1 MKLFDKIKELFEGEK
16 SIGSATK
23 QVETISV
30 PLTENYLENKN
41 EALNIICGHLARYS
55 YSSDKNLAVL
65 DLWVVKPETDSQV
78 SWADGNFLKELK
90 IRLHQ
95 EMIEAVKSVDIKSV
109 TLSDLNNIISHDP
122 LIKPMVQNRLYY
134 KIHALSERSE
144 VTLNKAPLAWL
155 ICIGGEEN
163 VRDRIVRLD
172 PEAQTIWNMG
182 RSERP
187 SVVDT
192 NDIVINDDCKDISR
206 QQCAIVIDDGKY
218 YLKCK
223 EGGCRARGGRVT
235 KIIRTNRQREELV
248 SLSHRALS
256 HLNEGDV
263 IQLSK
268 SVYYRFSYIEPEN
281 YNGSS
286 AIQQLD
292 DSF

>member
-1 MKLFDKIKELFEGEK
+1 MKLFDKIKGLFQGEK
-16 SIGSATK
+16 NSGSTTR
-23 QVETISV
+23 QVEANSV
-30 PLTENYLENKN
+30 SSTENYLENKN

-65 DLWVVKPETDSQV
+65 DLWVVMPETNSQV
-78 SWADGNFLKELK
+78 SWADANFLKELK

-95 EMIEAVKSVDIKSV
+95 EMIEAIKNVEIKSV
-109 TLSDLNNIISHDP
+109 TLSDLNNIISRDS
-122 LIKPMVQNRLYY
+122 LIKPMVENRLYY
-134 KIHALSERSE
+134 KIHTLSEKSD
-144 VTLNKAPLAWL
+144 VTLSKASLAWL

-172 PEAQTIWNMG
+172 PEVQTIWNIG

-192 NDIVINDDCKDISR
+192 NDIIVNDDCKDVSR
-206 QQCAIVIDDGKY
+206 QQCAILIDDGQY

-223 EGGCRARGGRVT
+223 DGGCRARGGRVT

-263 IQLSK
+263 IQLSQ
-268 SVYYRFSYIEPEN
+268 SVYYRFTYIEPKDSSR
-281 YNGSS
+281 SS

>member
-1 MKLFDKIKELFEGEK
+1 MKLFDKIKELFQGEEN
-16 SIGSATK
+16 ARN
-23 QVETISV
+23 VEVNSV
-30 PLTENYLENKN
+30 SSTENYLENKN

-55 YSSDKNLAVL
+55 YSSDKNIAVL
-65 DLWVVKPETDSQV
+65 NLWVVMPETDSQV
-78 SWADGNFLKELK
+78 SWADANFLKELK

-95 EMIEAVKSVDIKSV
+95 EMLEAVKNVEIKSV
-109 TLSDLNNIISHDP
+109 TLSELNNIISQDP
-122 LIKPMVQNRLYY
+122 LIRPMVENRLYY
-134 KIHALSERSE
+134 KTHALSEKSDL
-144 VTLNKAPLAWL
+144 TLRKASQSWL

-172 PEAQTIWNMG
+172 PDAQTIWNMG

-223 EGGCRARGGRVT
+223 DGGCRARGGRVT
-235 KIIRTNRQREELV
+235 KIIRTNRQQEELV

-268 SVYYRFSYIEPEN
+268 SVYYRFTYKEPESLN
-281 YNGSS
+281 KPS
-286 AIQQLD
+286 ALQQVD